1 MVLNYLLLCLLVN
14 VVENIKTIFK
24 AKEAALQLAFSE
36 NLPEIT
42 SRMWDQDMIG
52 PKIKENPSYQGII
65 QEFFNALEF
74 VDESGLEQECEK
86 FLDILL
92 KVGVCGAA
100 KKAVL
105 YLQRKMEEL
114 GLKININDKKDY
126 F

>member
-1 MVLNYLLLCLLVN
+1 MN
-14 VVENIKTIFK
+14 VVENIKMIFK
-24 AKEAALQLAFSE
+24 AKEEALQLAFSE

-52 PKIKENPSYQGII
+52 PITKANPSYQSII

-74 VDESGLEQECEK
+74 VNERDLQLECEK

-92 KVGVCGAA
+92 KVGVRGAA

-114 GLKININDKKDY
+114 GLKININDEKDY